1 MFFIRDLLP
10 RAQLNYSHGNILK
23 LSIFKDCYLMT
34 ANSSQLKHDW
44 FILKSLVSKD
54 FKLKYRRSALGIVWS
69 VLNPLL
75 MMIVLTA
82 VFSTFFR
89 FQIENFA
96 LYLILGQTLF
106 ALMSDATSGAMS
118 SIIDSAPL
126 IKKIRINKLLF
137 PLEKAVFAL
146 LNFAISLIAVAIVM
160 VFFQVFPTA
169 NLLLLPL
176 LLLFVFL
183 FSLGLGLLLSALS
196 VFFRDIM
203 HLWSVILTAWTY
215 ATPLFYPVDILPEW
229 MLPIMEC
236 NPMYHYVTFFREIAL
251 WGTTPSVEEI
261 LLCAAFAII
270 SLLIGYLVFRAKQ
283 NKFILYV

>member
-1 MFFIRDLLP
+1 MAF
-10 RAQLNYSHGNILK
+10 NY
-23 LSIFKDCYLMT
+23 T
-34 ANSSQLKHDW
+34 QLKHDW
-44 FILKSLVSKD
+44 FILRSLVSKD

-126 IKKIRINKLLF
+126 IKKIRINKFLF
-137 PLEKAVFAL
+137 PLEKTAFAL
-146 LNFAISLIAVAIVM
+146 LNFVISLIAVAAVM
-160 VFFQVFPTA
+160 IFFQIVPTI
-169 NLLLLPL
+169 NLLFLPL
-176 LLLFVFL
+176 LLLLVFA

-196 VFFRDIM
+196 VFFRDVM

-215 ATPLFYPVDILPEW
+215 ATPLFYPIDILPNW

-251 WGTTPSVEEI
+251 WGTTPPGEQI
-261 LLCAAFAII
+261 LLCAFFAVVTLVVGI
-270 SLLIGYLVFRAKQ
+270 LVFRAKQ
-283 NKFILYV
+283 SKFILYV